1 MKTHLPT
8 LYSEHTSVCVYV
20 CDCVPKTRENM
31 AIANEHP
38 TQNLSKILYYIE
50 MFTISIIFI
59 SIRCSLT
66 KNTILF

>member
-1 MKTHLPT
+1 MKTHLPA
-8 LYSEHTSVCVYV
+8 LCSEHTSVCV

-59 SIRCSLT
+59 SIRRSLT